1 MKKGGAR
8 VSNDSIFERVKAV
21 ASITEVVER
30 YGNLKLN
37 RSHMAC
43 CPFHSEKNPSFSV
56 KESDGI
62 FKCFS
67 CGESGDA
74 IDFVSK
80 IKAIEPLDAAKL
92 IAEMYGIDNSQ
103 MGEKEQVRQTV
114 SKATK
119 AHKAAS
125 VGAKQSIKEYIKAC
139 IKDVGKTDYFVKR
152 GLTKDTIAKFGLG
165 YDIKKQCVVIPYSS
179 ELTYYQTRSI
189 DSKEFRKSPTEIAGA
204 EPLWNAKALSETGI
218 VFIVESPICAM
229 SIMQC
234 GEVAVAI
241 CGTGGINK
249 LTNEIKAKKS
259 KATFILCLD
268 NDEPGQNAQQELA
281 NQFFESN
288 IKFIPYNI
296 SSECKDPNELL
307 IKDAKQLEL
316 NIKTATLQ
324 ARKQYATD
332 KDSFAACDLVNETI
346 EPVEWIVENLLPTG
360 LAMLCAPSK
369 YGKSWMVLQ
378 LCIAA
383 SEGNSFLNFKTVQC
397 GSLYYALEDGK
408 ARLQDRLKKILKG
421 KKAPKGIRFAIKADT
436 LETGLLSKI
445 EDELRAFPDIKLVII
460 DTLQKVRGKMSKDDT
475 LYGNEYRQMAAV
487 KEFADKH
494 KICLLFVH
502 HLRKMADE
510 SDVFNMI
517 SGSTALMGATDT
529 ILIISKKKRNDDQ
542 ATFSSIGRD
551 IEQSELVVAFDK
563 SRYKWEVEGTVEEI
577 AARRELEEYE
587 SNIYVQTIKELV
599 KRNPI
604 SGWSGSAQDLMKAVY
619 DVTGK
624 QVADSTQAVGKQ
636 ISKYS
641 YRLHCD
647 DIEHKA
653 SKSNARSHT
662 FKKMYRDI
670 PTYYPRTIYDGNDD

>member
-1 MKKGGAR
+1 M
-8 VSNDSIFERVKAV
+8 SNDSIFEKVKAV

-30 YGNLKLN
+30 FGNLKLN

-80 IKAIEPLDAAKL
+80 IKGIESLDAVKL
-92 IAEMYGIDNSQ
+92 IADMYGIENSQ
-103 MGEKEQVRQTV
+103 NDKKPQARPGTSITNRVQKTASV
-114 SKATK
+114 ATK
-119 AHKAAS
+119 Q
-125 VGAKQSIKEYIKAC
+125 GIKDYIKTC
-139 IKDVGKTDYFVKR
+139 ITDIHKTDYFANR
-152 GLTKDTIAKFGLG
+152 GLTKETIQKFGLG
-165 YDIKKQCVVIPYSS
+165 YDAKKQCVVIPYSS
-179 ELTYYQTRSI
+179 EHTYYQTRST
-189 DSKEFRKSPTEIAGA
+189 DCKEFRKPPTEIAGA
-204 EPLWNAKALSETGI
+204 EPLWNIKALSGMGT

-234 GEVAVAI
+234 NGVAVAT

-249 LTNEIKAKKS
+249 LISEIKVKKS
-259 KATFILCLD
+259 RCTFILSLD
-268 NDEPGQNAQQELA
+268 NDEPGQTAQQEIA
-281 NQFFESN
+281 NQLFELN
-288 IKFIPYNI
+288 IKYIPYNI
-296 SSECKDPNELL
+296 SGEHKDPNELL
-307 IKDAKQLEL
+307 MKDSKQLEQ
-316 NIKTATLQ
+316 NIKTATLE
-324 ARKQYATD
+324 ARKRYATD
-332 KDSFAACDLVNETI
+332 KDSFEACDLVNETL
-346 EPVEWIVENLLPTG
+346 EPVVWIVENLLPVG

-378 LCIAA
+378 LCLATA
-383 SEGNSFLNFKTVQC
+383 EGNRFLNFKTVQC
-397 GSLYYALEDGK
+397 GSLYYALEDSK
-408 ARLQDRLKKILKG
+408 ERLQDRLKKVLKG
-421 KKAPKGIRFAIKADT
+421 KSPPRGFRFTIKADT

-445 EDELRAFPDIKLVII
+445 EDELNTFPNIKLVII

-510 SDVFNMI
+510 ADVFNMI

-542 ATFSSIGRD
+542 ATFSSTGRD

-563 SRYKWEVEGTVEEI
+563 SKYKWEVEGTVEEI

-647 DIEHKA
+647 DIEHKP

-662 FKKMYRDI
+662 FKKIYRDI

>member
-1 MKKGGAR
+1 
-8 VSNDSIFERVKAV
+8 VNESIFEKVKEIAR
-21 ASITEVVER
+21 IEEVVEHFGVHLDR
-30 YGNLKLN
+30 YGKAL
-37 RSHMAC
+37 
-43 CPFHSEKNPSFSV
+43 CPFHNEKTPSFSI
-56 KESDGI
+56 KSEDNI
-62 FKCFS
+62 FKCFG
-67 CGESGDA
+67 CGEGGDA
-74 IDFVSK
+74 IDFVAK
-80 IKAIEPLDAAKL
+80 YKGVEPVEAAKM
-92 IAEMYGIDNSQ
+92 IAEMYGIDDNQ
-103 MGEKEQVRQTV
+103 RGEKQQARQVI

-119 AHKAAS
+119 PQKTAS
-125 VGAKQSIKEYIKAC
+125 VAAKQGIKEYIKAC
-139 IKDVGKTDYFVKR
+139 IKDVGKTDYFIKR
-152 GLTKDTIAKFGLG
+152 GLSKETITKFGLG
-165 YDIKKQCVVIPYSS
+165 YDIKKQCAVIPYSS
-179 ELTYYQTRSI
+179 EHTYYQTRSI
-189 DSKEFRKSPTEIAGA
+189 DGKEFRKPPTEIAGT
-204 EPLWNAKALSETGI
+204 EPLWNAKALSGTGA

-229 SIMQC
+229 SIMQYC
-234 GEVAVAI
+234 EAAI
-241 CGTGGINK
+241 ATCGTSGVNK
-249 LTNEIKAKKS
+249 IAAAIKVRKPRC
-259 KATFILCLD
+259 TFVLSMD
-268 NDEPGQNAQQELA
+268 NDEPGQEAQQDLA
-281 NQFFESN
+281 NHLFESSV
-288 IKFIPYNI
+288 KFIPCNI
-296 SSECKDPNELL
+296 AGECKDPNELL
-307 IKDAKQLEL
+307 IKDAKQLEQ

-324 ARKQYATD
+324 ARKQYATE
-332 KDSFAACDLVNETI
+332 KDSFAACELVNETI

-383 SEGNSFLNFKTVQC
+383 AEGNSFLNFKTVQC

-421 KKAPKGIRFAIKADT
+421 KNAPKGIRFAIKADT
-436 LETGLLSKI
+436 LETGLLNKI
-445 EDELRAFPDIKLVII
+445 EDELKAFPDIKLVII

-510 SDVFNMI
+510 ADVFNMI

-542 ATFSSIGRD
+542 ATFSSTGRD

-563 SRYKWEVEGTVEEI
+563 SKYKGEVEGTVEEI

-619 DVTGK
+619 DITGK
-624 QVADSTQAVGKQ
+624 QVVESTQAVGRQ
-636 ISKYS
+636 ISRYD

-647 DIEHKA
+647 DIEHKV
-653 SKSNARSHT
+653 SRTGSARKHS
-662 FKKMYRDI
+662 FKKIIRYA
-670 PTYYPRTIYDGNDD
+670 PVYQGTIYDD